1 MVVLTMVLVSWKD
14 IRKVRVEAD
23 TEYGSDNPSVM
34 VGQYLW
40 VTLQGHIL
48 IDDLLRN
55 QFFDHP

>member
-34 VGQYLW
+34 VG
-40 VTLQGHIL
+40 
-48 IDDLLRN
+48 
-55 QFFDHP
+55 